1 MGIGYDN
8 NLGGGGWGGGG
19 GGGVMITPIDSV
31 LLRVD
36 QGQGVMTGAIKDD
49 FHQSR
54 FFKSTSMGDM

>member
-1 MGIGYDN
+1 
-8 NLGGGGWGGGG
+8 
-19 GGGVMITPIDSV
+19 MITPIDSV